1 MANLVGCAAM
11 SHAPQ
16 LMLNPDY
23 WHLLNT
29 RAGENLPEKPD
40 LAKNETRDVKWSKWN
55 GCMEAIAKL
64 RDKINA
70 LNPDVLIIV
79 GDDQHENLVDDNM
92 PPFTIFIAPEVE
104 ASTSLRYLN
113 QLKSENRTK
122 YRVEA
127 TLAKALIDGLM
138 EEGFD
143 PSYSKKTRYDGGL
156 GHAFARVL
164 KFLSPQASHSIV
176 PIMVNTYYPPAP
188 SAKRCVQFGRALA
201 KVLRQASGNQKVVI
215 IASGGLSHTKIDE
228 RLDEGFIKAL
238 QQNNPD
244 YMGAMRASDLVEGT
258 SEIRNW
264 IVSAAAADQPGTM
277 LDYFP
282 LYRTNTGVGCAMGF
296 AHWDLN

>member
-40 LAKNETRDVKWSKWN
+40 LAKNETRDLKWSKWN
-55 GCMEAIAKL
+55 GCMDAIAQL
-64 RDKINA
+64 RDKINT
-70 LNPDVLIIV
+70 LNPDVLMIV

-92 PPFTIFIAPEVE
+92 PPFTIFMAPEVE
-104 ASTSLRYLN
+104 ASASLRYLN
-113 QLKSENRTK
+113 QPKSENRTK

-201 KVLRQASGNQKVVI
+201 RVLRQASGNQKVVI

-228 RLDEGFIKAL
+228 RLDESFIKAL
-238 QQNNPD
+238 QQNNLD
-244 YMGAMRASDLVEGT
+244 YMRAMRASDLVEGT

-264 IVSAAAADQPGTM
+264 IVSAAAADRPGTM

>member
-1 MANLVGCAAM
+1 M
-11 SHAPQ
+11 
-16 LMLNPDY
+16 D
-23 WHLLNT
+23 
-29 RAGENLPEKPD
+29 
-40 LAKNETRDVKWSKWN
+40 
-55 GCMEAIAKL
+55 AIAKL
-64 RDKINA
+64 RDKISA
-70 LNPDVLIIV
+70 LNPDVLMIV

-104 ASTSLRYLN
+104 ASASLRYLN
-113 QLKSENRTK
+113 QPKSENRTK
-122 YRVEA
+122 YHVEA

-188 SAKRCVQFGRALA
+188 SAKRCVQFGRAMA

-228 RLDEGFIKAL
+228 RLDEGFIRSL
-238 QQNNPD
+238 QQNNLD
-244 YMGAMRASDLVEGT
+244 YMRAMRASDLVEGT

-264 IVSAAAADQPGTM
+264 IVSAAAADRPGTM